1 MKDTEERLTLHAT
14 AVAVAG
20 HAALIRGVA
29 GAGKSGLAL
38 QLIALG
44 GSLVSDDST
53 LIWREQGRL
62 MVDAPDSIRGRIEA
76 RGIGILNTP
85 AVGPQPL
92 ALLVDMDAP
101 MLARLPERE
110 YETYLGQTVPLV
122 RASAA
127 AHFPA
132 AIYLYLMHGRF
143 A

>member
-1 MKDTEERLTLHAT
+1 MNNTERALSLHAT

-20 HAALIRGVA
+20 HAALIRGA
-29 GAGKSGLAL
+29 PGAGKSGLAL

-53 LIWREQGRL
+53 LIWREGDRL
-62 MVDAPDSIRGRIEA
+62 MVDAPDAIRGQIEA
-76 RGIGILNTP
+76 RGVGILN
-85 AVGPQPL
+85 AAASGPQPL
-92 ALLVDMDAP
+92 ALLIDMDAP
-101 MLARLPERE
+101 MPARLPELE
-110 YETYLGQTVPLV
+110 YETYLGLTVPLV

-132 AIYLYLMHGRF
+132 ALYLYLVHGRF